1 MSDEQMPTTDS
12 APEATQPT
20 RRTMLYRIGQ
30 GLMAIGGLFIA
41 APVIS
46 YILDPGFRR
55 FKRSWIDLG
64 PVAQFPKGHIRF
76 AHYNNPNPA
85 PTDGDLSKIPCWVS
99 HRTDGSFQVFYIN
112 CAHLGCPVRWF
123 EQSRLF
129 MCPCHGGVYY
139 EDGSRASG
147 PPPRGLY
154 EYSNQ
159 VKGGH
164 LYVFGGE
171 IPNLSIPGKTPKD
184 ELTPLT
190 VNGGEVS
197 A

>member
-1 MSDEQMPTTDS
+1 MTEMDMQNETTETDS
-12 APEATQPT
+12 PKPT
-20 RRTMLYRIGQ
+20 RRRMLYRIGQ
-30 GLMAIGGLFIA
+30 GLMALGGLLIA
-41 APVIS
+41 APIVS

-55 FKRSWIDLG
+55 FKRTWIDLG
-64 PVAQFPKGHIRF
+64 PISQFPQGHIRF

-99 HRTDGSFQVFYIN
+99 HRSDGSFQVFYIN

-154 EYSNQ
+154 EYADQ
-159 VKGGH
+159 VKGGR

-184 ELTPLT
+184 QLTPLT
-190 VNGGEVS
+190 IHGGE
-197 A
+197 AAT